1 MLEKIFLKN
10 QQYFKKNIIFADL
23 NILKKNNRIMYAIV
37 EIAGQ
42 QFKVNKDQKVFV
54 HRLKGAEG
62 DKVSFG
68 NVLLLDND
76 GQVTIGAPVI
86 EGAGVTAKILRH
98 LKGDKV
104 IVFKKNRRKGYK
116 KKNGH
121 RQYLTEI
128 VVEEIASKGFKSDKK
143 ETKKAKPAT
152 KKPVKKAEKVVKEDK
167 VAEVQKIAE
176 VKEEKKTP
184 AKKTTAKKPAT
195 KKPATK
201 KADDL
206 KKIEGIGPKIASIL
220 TEAGYET
227 FAKLAK
233 ADPEKIREILLD
245 KGGKRYAM
253 HNPETWP
260 QQAQMAADGKWD
272 ELKKWQ
278 DELDGGRA

>member
-1 MLEKIFLKN
+1 LQTQKKLKL
-10 QQYFKKNIIFADL
+10 I
-23 NILKKNNRIMYAIV
+23 IMYAIV

-42 QFKVNKDQKVFV
+42 QFKVSKDQKVFV

-62 DKVSFG
+62 DVVNFD

-76 GQVTIGAPVI
+76 GQITVGAPVI
-86 EGAGVTAKILRH
+86 EGAAVTAKILRH

-104 IVFKKNRRKGYK
+104 IVFKKKRRKGYK

-128 VVEEIASKGFKSDKK
+128 VVEKVVASGFKAKKEKASKPKKAVKTTAKK
-143 ETKKAKPAT
+143 ETKT
-152 KKPVKKAEKVVKEDK
+152 
-167 VAEVQKIAE
+167 EVQKIAE
-176 VKEEKKTP
+176 VKEEKKTAP
-184 AKKTTAKKPAT
+184 KKTTTNKTAAKKPAT
-195 KKPATK
+195 KKTATK

-220 TEAGYET
+220 SESGYET

-233 ADPEKIREILLD
+233 ADPEKIREILLE
-245 KGGKRYAM
+245 KGGKRYSM

-260 QQAQMAADGKWD
+260 KQAELAAADKWD

-278 DELDGGRA
+278 DELQGGRS

>member
-1 MLEKIFLKN
+1 
-10 QQYFKKNIIFADL
+10 
-23 NILKKNNRIMYAIV
+23 MYAIV

-62 DKVSFG
+62 DQVSFG
-68 NVLLLDND
+68 KVLLLDND
-76 GQVTIGAPVI
+76 GQITIGAPVI

-104 IVFKKNRRKGYK
+104 IVFKKKRRKGYK

-128 VVEEIASKGFKSDKK
+128 IVEDIVAKGFKGGEVKESKK
-143 ETKKAKPAT
+143 PAAKKTTKKTT
-152 KKPVKKAEKVVKEDK
+152 KKVVKKEAVEEVQK
-167 VAEVQKIAE
+167 VAEVKKE
-176 VKEEKKTP
+176 VAKKAP
-184 AKKTTAKKPAT
+184 AKKTTAKKT
-195 KKPATK
+195 VKG
-201 KADDL
+201 DDL

-233 ADPEKIREILLD
+233 ADPEKIREILLE
-245 KGGKRYAM
+245 KGGKRYTM
-253 HNPETWP
+253 HDPTTWP
-260 QQAQMAADGKWD
+260 KQAELAAEGKWD

-278 DELDGGRA
+278 DELDGGRS